1 MAHNDHMSA
10 TELREQIKE
19 NAVVLFAYEVG
30 QLYGQHPGVP
40 ATDAFV
46 IFTTS
51 NPDPP
56 SYEASIGHVGSGR
69 LTWVARSA
77 GKSTVVEA
85 LRSLLDT
92 TARAIHYMNLVGQE
106 MGDQREWA
114 RYGKGIVRDV

>member
-1 MAHNDHMSA
+1 MAHNDYMSA

-19 NAVVLFAYEVG
+19 NAVVLFAFEVG

-46 IFTTS
+46 IFITR

-56 SYEASIGHVGSGR
+56 SYEASIGHTGSGK
-69 LTWVARSA
+69 LKWVARSA
-77 GKSTVVEA
+77 GKLTVVEA
-85 LRSLLDT
+85 LRGLLDT
-92 TARAIHYMNLVGQE
+92 MAQAIYYMNFVGQE

-114 RYGKGIVRDV
+114 RYGVGVVRDV